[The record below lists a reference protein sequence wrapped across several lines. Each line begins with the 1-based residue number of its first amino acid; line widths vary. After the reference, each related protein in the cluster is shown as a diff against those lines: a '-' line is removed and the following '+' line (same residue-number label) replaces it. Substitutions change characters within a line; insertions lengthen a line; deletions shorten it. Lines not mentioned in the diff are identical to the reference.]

1 MSNFNSGWEPGGRI
15 GGLRE
20 RVTRPVHHGISR
32 IYSGNYNLF
41 HDQSV
46 NNDRGFYLPANPM
59 RWPYRSFFLVFVI
72 GYYLLS
78 LSLPPL
84 SISSLFYLS
93 YHILIQDENE
103 EAGSADYEEA
113 DLSNLASLAST
124 QVTIICFMIYLYN
137 YCICICDRGPTFPP
151 SQCGAPLPR
160 SLCFSEKDIY
170 LYLWS
175 GSYLPA
181 KSMRR
186 PSTQITF

>member
-1 MSNFNSGWEPGGRI
+1 MASAGSTQVTIICFMIKALTTI
-15 GGLRE
+15 GGSTFPPIQCGDPIDRFFWYLW
-20 RVTRPVHHGISR
+20 
-32 IYSGNYNLF
+32 SGTTC
-41 HDQSV
+41 
-46 NNDRGFYLPANPM
+46 
-59 RWPYRSFFLVFVI
+59 
-72 GYYLLS
+72 S

-113 DLSNLASLAST
+113 DLSNLASLGST